1 MDENKNYNNDVDYDD
16 IDDWEYE
23 EIPEMT
29 CMDHIKARARRI
41 RRWCSDHKAAV
52 AVLGLTVLGMAARS
66 KARKMD
72 AVKAEEGYY
81 YVDPTDQHT
90 YDLKHEMSRDER
102 DYFYIK
108 RIQGEVT
115 GQTTEDILREMNILK

>member
-29 CMDHIKARARRI
+29 HMDHIKAKARRV
-41 RRWCSDHKAAV
+41 RKWCSDHKAAK
-52 AVLGLTVLGMAARS
+52 S
-66 KARKMD
+66 KAGKID
-72 AVKAEEGYY
+72 AVQAEEGYY

>member
-1 MDENKNYNNDVDYDD
+1 MDENKNYNTDVEFDDVD
-16 IDDWEYE
+16 DWDFED
-23 EIPEMT
+23 IPEMT
-29 CMDHIKARARRI
+29 RMDRIKARARRV
-41 RRWCSDHKAAV
+41 RRWCSDHKAVV
-52 AVLGLTVLGMAARS
+52 AVLSLTALGMAAKS
-66 KARKMD
+66 KARKMG
-72 AVKAEEGYY
+72 AVKDEEGYY

>member
-41 RRWCSDHKAAV
+41 RGWCSDHKAAV

-66 KARKMD
+66 KARKID
-72 AVKAEEGYY
+72 AVKEEEGYY